1 MKPRT
6 DITRFGKI
14 KNKTKNWYSFS
25 GNKTIALN
33 AQKKASKRLTRERER
48 ERAILPKKEKREREL
63 IKNFN
68 TTRGCGTALCLGSPG
83 TPAKFCLR
91 LGFRNASLVV
101 ISHQRFGSGKTTFIG
116 SLTKPLFFFDE

>member
-48 ERAILPKKEKREREL
+48 ESYFTKKRKERERAHKKFQYNAWMWDSL
-63 IKNFN
+63 M
-68 TTRGCGTALCLGSPG
+68 PG
-83 TPAKFCLR
+83 ESRHSREILLEIR
-91 LGFRNASLVV
+91 
-101 ISHQRFGSGKTTFIG
+101 I
-116 SLTKPLFFFDE
+116 